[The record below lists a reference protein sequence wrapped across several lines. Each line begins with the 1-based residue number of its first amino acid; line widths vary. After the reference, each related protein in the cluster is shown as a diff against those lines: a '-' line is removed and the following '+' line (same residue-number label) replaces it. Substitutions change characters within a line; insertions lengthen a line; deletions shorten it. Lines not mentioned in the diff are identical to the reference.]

1 MSTNSGLKE
10 FFKSIKGDKM
20 LWSVA
25 ALLAIFSFIPVYS
38 ASSNLAYLNGA
49 SGSTF
54 AYLVKHFIHLVLG
67 FSILYATHKIPY
79 RYFRGL
85 SIILLPVV
93 IVLLIVTLL
102 QGTTMQGANASRWIQ
117 VPIVNF
123 SFQTST
129 LASVVLLIY
138 VARYL
143 SKIKESSYTFK
154 ETIVPLWLPVFLVVG
169 LILPANFSTAA
180 IIFTTVL
187 MLTFIGGYT
196 FKYTAAIVGVGLLGL
211 VLFGLSA
218 KAFPD
223 LFPNRVDT
231 WISRVES
238 FTQDEESKEQYQVE
252 KAKIAIATGGITG
265 NGIGKS
271 VQRNFLPQSS
281 SDFIYA
287 IIVEEMGMVGGIGV
301 ILAYLFMLYRMAI
314 IVTKSETTYGRL
326 LVIAAGIPI
335 IFQAFINIAVA
346 VEFFPVTGQT
356 LPLVGSGGTS
366 IWMTCLALG
375 IVISVSAK
383 NEVREKADAKQKAKD
398 DDMAIEN
405 PLEVL
410 SETI

>member
-1 MSTNSGLKE
+1 MSTSKE
-10 FFKSIKGDKM
+10 LTDFFKSIKGDKM

-67 FSILYATHKIPY
+67 FAILYATHKIPY

-85 SIILLPVV
+85 SIILLPIV

-102 QGTTMQGANASRWIQ
+102 QGTTLQGANASRWIQ

-143 SKIKESSYTFK
+143 SKIKDTKYTFK
-154 ETIVPLWLPVFLVVG
+154 ETILPLWVPVFLVVG
-169 LILPANFSTAA
+169 LILPANLSTAA
-180 IIFTTVL
+180 IIFFIVL
-187 MLTFIGGYT
+187 ILNFVGGYT
-196 FKYTAAIVGVGLLGL
+196 MKYTGAILGIGILSL
-211 VLFGLSA
+211 VLFGFTA

-231 WISRVES
+231 WISRIET
-238 FTQDEESKEQYQVE
+238 FTQDEQTKEQYQVE

-287 IIVEEMGMVGGIGV
+287 IIVEEMGMIGGIGV

-326 LVIAAGIPI
+326 LVISAGIPI
-335 IFQAFINIAVA
+335 IFQAFVNIAVA
-346 VEFFPVTGQT
+346 VEFLPVTGQT
-356 LPLVGSGGTS
+356 LPLIGSGGTS
-366 IWMTCLALG
+366 IWMTCLSLG
-375 IVISVSAK
+375 IVISVSAN
-383 NEVREKADAKQKAKD
+383 NEIRSIAKAKEKERED
-398 DDMAIEN
+398 NRAIEN

>member
-1 MSTNSGLKE
+1 MSTSTGLTD
-10 FFKSIKGDKM
+10 FLRSIKGDRM

-67 FSILYATHKIPY
+67 FSILYATHRIPY

-85 SIILLPVV
+85 SIILLPIV

-143 SKIKESSYTFK
+143 SKIKDTEYTFK
-154 ETIVPLWLPVFLVVG
+154 ETILPLWVPVFLVVG
-169 LILPANFSTAA
+169 LILPANLSTAA
-180 IIFTTVL
+180 IIFFIVL
-187 MLTFIGGYT
+187 ILTFVGGYT
-196 FKYTAAIVGVGLLGL
+196 SKYTGVIVGIGMLSL
-211 VLFGLSA
+211 VLFGLTA

-231 WISRVES
+231 WISRIET
-238 FTQDEESKEQYQVE
+238 FTQDEQTKEQYQVE

-287 IIVEEMGMVGGIGV
+287 IIVEEMGMVGGLGV

-314 IVTKSETTYGRL
+314 IVTKSETAYGRL

-335 IFQAFINIAVA
+335 IFQAFVNIAVA
-346 VEFFPVTGQT
+346 VEFLPVTGQT

-366 IWMTCLALG
+366 IWMTCLSLG
-375 IVISVSAK
+375 IVISVSAN
-383 NEVREKADAKQKAKD
+383 NEVRSIAEAKEKEREDNQ
-398 DDMAIEN
+398 AIEN

>member
-1 MSTNSGLKE
+1 MSENTGIKA
-10 FFKSIKGDKM
+10 FFNSIKGDKL

-54 AYLVKHFIHLVLG
+54 AYLVKHFVHLLLG

-85 SIILLPVV
+85 SIILLPIV

-143 SKIKESSYTFK
+143 SKIKDKSYTFK
-154 ETIVPLWLPVFLVVG
+154 DTILPLWVPVFLVVG
-169 LILPANFSTAA
+169 LILPANLSTAA
-180 IIFTTVL
+180 IIFFIVL
-187 MLTFIGGYT
+187 LLTLVGGYT
-196 FKYTAAIVGVGLLGL
+196 TKYTAAVVGFGIVVL
-211 VLFGLSA
+211 VIFGLTA

-238 FTQDEESKEQYQVE
+238 FTQDEQTREQYQVE

-287 IIVEEMGMVGGIGV
+287 IIVEEMGMLGGLGV
-301 ILAYLFMLYRMAI
+301 ILAYIFMLYRIAI
-314 IVTKSETTYGRL
+314 IVTKSDSAYGRL
-326 LVIAAGIPI
+326 LVIAAGVPI
-335 IFQAFINIAVA
+335 IFQAFVNIAVA
-346 VEFFPVTGQT
+346 VEFLPVTGQT

-366 IWMTCLALG
+366 IWMTCLSLG
-375 IVISVSAK
+375 IVISVSAN
-383 NEVREKADAKQKAKD
+383 NEVKAEAHAQQKQKED
-398 DDMAIEN
+398 DLAIEN

-410 SETI
+410 SETL

>member
-1 MSTNSGLKE
+1 
-10 FFKSIKGDKM
+10 
-20 LWSVA
+20 
-25 ALLAIFSFIPVYS
+25 VYS

-54 AYLVKHFIHLVLG
+54 AYLIKHFIHLVLG

-85 SIILLPVV
+85 SIILLPIV

-143 SKIKESSYTFK
+143 SKIKDTEYTFK
-154 ETIVPLWLPVFLVVG
+154 ETILPLWVPVFLVVG

-180 IIFTTVL
+180 IIFFIVL
-187 MLTFIGGYT
+187 ILTFVGGYSM
-196 FKYTAAIVGVGLLGL
+196 KYTGAIVGIGMLSL
-211 VLFGLSA
+211 VLFGLTA

-231 WISRVES
+231 WISRIET
-238 FTQDEESKEQYQVE
+238 FTQDEQSKEQYQVE

-287 IIVEEMGMVGGIGV
+287 IIVEEMGMVGGLGV

-314 IVTKSETTYGRL
+314 IVTKSETAYGRL

-335 IFQAFINIAVA
+335 IFQAFVNIAVA
-346 VEFFPVTGQT
+346 VEFLPVTGQT

-366 IWMTCLALG
+366 IWMTCLSLG
-375 IVISVSAK
+375 IVISVSAN
-383 NEVREKADAKQKAKD
+383 NEVRSIAEAKEKEREDNK
-398 DDMAIEN
+398 AIEN

>member
-1 MSTNSGLKE
+1 MSTSKGLTD
-10 FFKSIKGDKM
+10 FLRSIKGDRM

-67 FSILYATHKIPY
+67 FSILYATHRIPY

-85 SIILLPVV
+85 SIILLPIV

-143 SKIKESSYTFK
+143 SKIKDTEYTFK
-154 ETIVPLWLPVFLVVG
+154 ETILPLWVPVFLVVG
-169 LILPANFSTAA
+169 LILPANLSTAA
-180 IIFTTVL
+180 IIFFIVL
-187 MLTFIGGYT
+187 ILTFVGGYT
-196 FKYTAAIVGVGLLGL
+196 MKYTGAIVGIGMLSL
-211 VLFGLSA
+211 VLFGLTA

-231 WISRVES
+231 WISRIET
-238 FTQDEESKEQYQVE
+238 FTQDEQTKEQYQVE

-287 IIVEEMGMVGGIGV
+287 IIVEEMGMVGGLGV

-314 IVTKSETTYGRL
+314 IVTKSETAYGRL

-335 IFQAFINIAVA
+335 IFQAFVNIAVA
-346 VEFFPVTGQT
+346 VEFLPVTGQS

-366 IWMTCLALG
+366 IWMTCLSLG
-375 IVISVSAK
+375 IVISVSAN
-383 NEVREKADAKQKAKD
+383 NEVRSIAEAKEKEREDNQ
-398 DDMAIEN
+398 AIEN

>member
-1 MSTNSGLKE
+1 MG
-10 FFKSIKGDKM
+10 
-20 LWSVA
+20 
-25 ALLAIFSFIPVYS
+25 
-38 ASSNLAYLNGA
+38 
-49 SGSTF
+49 
-54 AYLVKHFIHLVLG
+54 
-67 FSILYATHKIPY
+67 
-79 RYFRGL
+79 
-85 SIILLPVV
+85 II
-93 IVLLIVTLL
+93 
-102 QGTTMQGANASRWIQ
+102 
-117 VPIVNF
+117 
-123 SFQTST
+123 
-129 LASVVLLIY
+129 
-138 VARYL
+138 
-143 SKIKESSYTFK
+143 
-154 ETIVPLWLPVFLVVG
+154 
-169 LILPANFSTAA
+169 
-180 IIFTTVL
+180 
-187 MLTFIGGYT
+187 
-196 FKYTAAIVGVGLLGL
+196 GL
-211 VLFGLSA
+211 VLFGLTA

-231 WISRVES
+231 WISRVEN
-238 FTQDEESKEQYQVE
+238 FTQDEQSREQYQVE

-301 ILAYLFMLYRMAI
+301 ILAYIFMLYRMAI

-326 LVIAAGIPI
+326 LVVAAGIPI

-375 IVISVSAK
+375 IVISVSA
-383 NEVREKADAKQKAKD
+383 NNDVNAMAEAKQKEKD
-398 DDMAIEN
+398 DDLAIEN

>member
-1 MSTNSGLKE
+1 
-10 FFKSIKGDKM
+10 M

-54 AYLVKHFIHLVLG
+54 AYLIKHFIHLVLG
-67 FSILYATHKIPY
+67 FTILYATHKIPY

-85 SIILLPVV
+85 SIILLPIV

-102 QGTTMQGANASRWIQ
+102 QGTTLQGANASRWIQ

-143 SKIKESSYTFK
+143 SKIKDTKYTFK
-154 ETIVPLWLPVFLVVG
+154 ETILPLWVPVFLVVG
-169 LILPANFSTAA
+169 LILPANLSTAA
-180 IIFTTVL
+180 IIFFIVL
-187 MLTFIGGYT
+187 ILNFVGGYT
-196 FKYTAAIVGVGLLGL
+196 MKYTGAILGIGILSL
-211 VLFGLSA
+211 VLFGFTA

-231 WISRVES
+231 WISRIET
-238 FTQDEESKEQYQVE
+238 FTQDEQTKEQYQVE

-287 IIVEEMGMVGGIGV
+287 IIVEEMGMIGGIGV

-326 LVIAAGIPI
+326 LVISAGIPI
-335 IFQAFINIAVA
+335 IFQAFVNIAVA
-346 VEFFPVTGQT
+346 VEFLPVTGQT
-356 LPLVGSGGTS
+356 LPLIGSGGTS
-366 IWMTCLALG
+366 IWMTCLSLG
-375 IVISVSAK
+375 IVISVSAN
-383 NEVREKADAKQKAKD
+383 NEVRSIAKAKEKERED
-398 DDMAIEN
+398 NRTIEN

>member
-1 MSTNSGLKE
+1 MSTSTGLKE

-67 FSILYATHKIPY
+67 FSILYAPHKIPY

-93 IVLLIVTLL
+93 IVLLMVTLL

-143 SKIKESSYTFK
+143 SKIKDTEYTFK
-154 ETIVPLWLPVFLVVG
+154 ETILPLWVPVFLVVG
-169 LILPANFSTAA
+169 LILPANLSTAA
-180 IIFTTVL
+180 IIFFIVL
-187 MLTFIGGYT
+187 LLTFVGGYT
-196 FKYTAAIVGVGLLGL
+196 FKYTAIILGAGMLGL
-211 VLFGLSA
+211 VLFGLTA

-238 FTQDEESKEQYQVE
+238 FTQDEQTREQYQVE

-301 ILAYLFMLYRMAI
+301 ILAYLFMLYRIAI
-314 IVTKSETTYGRL
+314 IVTKSDTAYGRL

-366 IWMTCLALG
+366 IWMTCLSLG
-375 IVISVSAK
+375 IVISVSAN
-383 NEVREKADAKQKAKD
+383 NEVKAKSEAKQKEKED
-398 DDMAIEN
+398 DLAIEN

>member
-1 MSTNSGLKE
+1 
-10 FFKSIKGDKM
+10 
-20 LWSVA
+20 
-25 ALLAIFSFIPVYS
+25 
-38 ASSNLAYLNGA
+38 
-49 SGSTF
+49 
-54 AYLVKHFIHLVLG
+54 
-67 FSILYATHKIPY
+67 
-79 RYFRGL
+79 
-85 SIILLPVV
+85 VV
-93 IVLLIVTLL
+93 IVLLMVTLL

-143 SKIKESSYTFK
+143 SKIKDTEYTFK
-154 ETIVPLWLPVFLVVG
+154 ETILPLWVPVFLVVG
-169 LILPANFSTAA
+169 LILPANLSTAA
-180 IIFTTVL
+180 IIFFIVL
-187 MLTFIGGYT
+187 LLTFVGGYT
-196 FKYTAAIVGVGLLGL
+196 FKYTAIILGAGMLGL
-211 VLFGLSA
+211 VLFGLTA

-238 FTQDEESKEQYQVE
+238 FTQDEQTREQYQVE

-301 ILAYLFMLYRMAI
+301 ILAYLFMLYRIAI
-314 IVTKSETTYGRL
+314 IVTKSDTAYGRL

-366 IWMTCLALG
+366 IWMTCLSLG
-375 IVISVSAK
+375 IVISVSAN
-383 NEVREKADAKQKAKD
+383 NEVKAKSEAKQKEKED
-398 DDMAIEN
+398 DLAIEN

>member
-1 MSTNSGLKE
+1 MSTSKGLTD
-10 FFKSIKGDKM
+10 FLKSIKGDKM

-67 FSILYATHKIPY
+67 FAILYATHKIPY

-85 SIILLPVV
+85 SIILLPIV

-102 QGTTMQGANASRWIQ
+102 QGTTLQGANASRWIQ

-143 SKIKESSYTFK
+143 SKIKDTKYTFK
-154 ETIVPLWLPVFLVVG
+154 ETILPLWVPVFLVVG
-169 LILPANFSTAA
+169 LILPANLSTAA
-180 IIFTTVL
+180 IIFFIVL
-187 MLTFIGGYT
+187 ILNFVGGYT
-196 FKYTAAIVGVGLLGL
+196 MKYTGAILGIGILSL
-211 VLFGLSA
+211 VLFGFTA

-231 WISRVES
+231 WISRIET
-238 FTQDEESKEQYQVE
+238 FTQDEQTKEQYQVE

-287 IIVEEMGMVGGIGV
+287 IIVEEMGMIGGIGV

-326 LVIAAGIPI
+326 LVISAGIPI
-335 IFQAFINIAVA
+335 IFQAFVNIAVA
-346 VEFFPVTGQT
+346 VEFLPVTGQT
-356 LPLVGSGGTS
+356 LPLIGSGGTS
-366 IWMTCLALG
+366 IWMTCLSLG
-375 IVISVSAK
+375 IVISVSAN
-383 NEVREKADAKQKAKD
+383 NEIRSIAKAKEKERED
-398 DDMAIEN
+398 NRAIEN

>member
-1 MSTNSGLKE
+1 
-10 FFKSIKGDKM
+10 M

-79 RYFRGL
+79 HYFRGL
-85 SIILLPVV
+85 SIILLPIV
-93 IVLLIVTLL
+93 ILLLIVTLL

-143 SKIKESSYTFK
+143 SKIKDATYTFK

-180 IIFTTVL
+180 IIFFIVL
-187 MLTFIGGYT
+187 LLTFVGGYT
-196 FKYTAAIVGVGLLGL
+196 FKYTAAVVGIGMLGL
-211 VLFGLSA
+211 VVFGLTA

-238 FTQDEESKEQYQVE
+238 FSESEGSREQYQVE

-287 IIVEEMGMVGGIGV
+287 IIVEEMGMVGGFGV

-314 IVTKSETTYGRL
+314 IVTKSETAYGRL

-335 IFQAFINIAVA
+335 IFQAFVNIAVA

-375 IVISVSAK
+375 IVISVSAN
-383 NEVREKADAKQKAKD
+383 NEVKATAEAKQKEKED
-398 DDMAIEN
+398 NLEIEN

>member
-1 MSTNSGLKE
+1 
-10 FFKSIKGDKM
+10 M

-67 FSILYATHKIPY
+67 FSILYATHRIPY

-85 SIILLPVV
+85 SIILLPIV
-93 IVLLIVTLL
+93 IVLLIVTIL

-117 VPIVNF
+117 VPLVNF

-143 SKIKESSYTFK
+143 SKIKDTEYTFK
-154 ETIVPLWLPVFLVVG
+154 ETILPLWVPVFLVVG

-180 IIFTTVL
+180 IIFFIVL
-187 MLTFIGGYT
+187 ILTFVGGYT
-196 FKYTAAIVGVGLLGL
+196 MKYTGAIVGIGMLSL
-211 VLFGLSA
+211 VLFGLTA

-231 WISRVES
+231 WISRIET
-238 FTQDEESKEQYQVE
+238 FTQDEQTKEQYQVE

-287 IIVEEMGMVGGIGV
+287 IIVEEMGMVGGLGV
-301 ILAYLFMLYRMAI
+301 ILAYLFMLYRIAI
-314 IVTKSETTYGRL
+314 IVTKSETAYGRL

-335 IFQAFINIAVA
+335 IFQAFVNIAVA
-346 VEFFPVTGQT
+346 VEFLPVTGQT

-366 IWMTCLALG
+366 IWMTCLSLG
-375 IVISVSAK
+375 IVISVSAN
-383 NEVREKADAKQKAKD
+383 NEVRSIAEAKEKEREDNQ
-398 DDMAIEN
+398 AIEN

>member
-1 MSTNSGLKE
+1 
-10 FFKSIKGDKM
+10 M

-54 AYLVKHFIHLVLG
+54 PYLVKHFIHLVLG
-67 FSILYATHKIPY
+67 FSILYATHRIPY

-85 SIILLPVV
+85 SIILLPIV

-143 SKIKESSYTFK
+143 SKIKDTEYTFK
-154 ETIVPLWLPVFLVVG
+154 ETILPLWVPVFLVVG
-169 LILPANFSTAA
+169 LILPANLSTAA
-180 IIFTTVL
+180 IIFFIVL
-187 MLTFIGGYT
+187 ILTFVGGYT
-196 FKYTAAIVGVGLLGL
+196 IKYTGAIVGIGMLCL
-211 VLFGLSA
+211 VLFGLTA

-231 WISRVES
+231 WISRIEA
-238 FTQDEESKEQYQVE
+238 FTQDEQTKEQYQVE

-287 IIVEEMGMVGGIGV
+287 IIVEEMGMVGGLGV

-335 IFQAFINIAVA
+335 IFQAFVNIAVA
-346 VEFFPVTGQT
+346 VEFLPVTGQS

-366 IWMTCLALG
+366 IWMTCLSLG
-375 IVISVSAK
+375 IVISVSAN
-383 NEVREKADAKQKAKD
+383 NEVRSIAEAKEKEREDNK
-398 DDMAIEN
+398 AIEN

>member
-1 MSTNSGLKE
+1 MSTSKGLTD
-10 FFKSIKGDKM
+10 FLKSIKGDKM

-54 AYLVKHFIHLVLG
+54 AYLIKHFIHLVLG
-67 FSILYATHKIPY
+67 FAILYATHKIPY

-85 SIILLPVV
+85 SIILLPIV

-102 QGTTMQGANASRWIQ
+102 QGTTLQGANASRWIQ

-143 SKIKESSYTFK
+143 SKIKDTKYTFK
-154 ETIVPLWLPVFLVVG
+154 ETILPLWVPVFLVVG
-169 LILPANFSTAA
+169 LILPANLSTAA
-180 IIFTTVL
+180 IIFFIVL
-187 MLTFIGGYT
+187 ILNFVGGYT
-196 FKYTAAIVGVGLLGL
+196 MKYTGAILGIGILSL
-211 VLFGLSA
+211 VLFGFTA

-231 WISRVES
+231 WISRIET
-238 FTQDEESKEQYQVE
+238 FTQDEETKEQYQVE

-287 IIVEEMGMVGGIGV
+287 IIVEEMGMIGGIGV

-326 LVIAAGIPI
+326 LVISAGIPI
-335 IFQAFINIAVA
+335 IFQAFVNIAVA
-346 VEFFPVTGQT
+346 VEFLPVTGQT
-356 LPLVGSGGTS
+356 LPLIGSGGTS
-366 IWMTCLALG
+366 IWMTCLSLG
-375 IVISVSAK
+375 IVISVSAN
-383 NEVREKADAKQKAKD
+383 NEIRSIAKAKEKERED
-398 DDMAIEN
+398 NRAIEN

>member
-93 IVLLIVTLL
+93 IVLLIITLL

-143 SKIKESSYTFK
+143 SKIKEASYTFK
-154 ETIVPLWLPVFLVVG
+154 DTIVPLWLPVFLVVG
-169 LILPANFSTAA
+169 LILPANLSTAA

-196 FKYTAAIVGVGLLGL
+196 FKYTAAVVGIGMLGL

-238 FTQDEESKEQYQVE
+238 FTQGEESKEQYQVE

-287 IIVEEMGMVGGIGV
+287 IIVEEMGMLGGIGV

-383 NEVREKADAKQKAKD
+383 NEIREKADAEQKAKEED
-398 DDMAIEN
+398 LAIEN

>member
-1 MSTNSGLKE
+1 MSTDTGIKD

-79 RYFRGL
+79 HYFRGL
-85 SIILLPVV
+85 SIILLPIV
-93 IVLLIVTLL
+93 ILLLIVTLL

-143 SKIKESSYTFK
+143 SKIKDATYTFK

-180 IIFTTVL
+180 IIFFIVL
-187 MLTFIGGYT
+187 LLTFVGGYT
-196 FKYTAAIVGVGLLGL
+196 FKYTAAVVGIGMLGL
-211 VLFGLSA
+211 VVFGLTA

-238 FTQDEESKEQYQVE
+238 FSESEGSREQYQVE

-287 IIVEEMGMVGGIGV
+287 IIVEEMGMVGGFGV

-314 IVTKSETTYGRL
+314 IVTKSETAYGRL

-335 IFQAFINIAVA
+335 IFQAFVNIAVA

-375 IVISVSAK
+375 IVISVSAN
-383 NEVREKADAKQKAKD
+383 NEVKATAEAKQKEKED
-398 DDMAIEN
+398 NLEIEN

>member
-1 MSTNSGLKE
+1 MSTQTGFKE
-10 FFKSIKGDKM
+10 FINSIKGDKM
-20 LWSVA
+20 LWAIA

-49 SGSTF
+49 NGSTF
-54 AYLVKHFIHLVLG
+54 TYLVKHFVHLIFG

-93 IVLLIVTLL
+93 IILLVITLL

-117 VPIVNF
+117 VPVVNI

-143 SKIKESSYTFK
+143 SKIKESNYTF
-154 ETIVPLWLPVFLVVG
+154 TDTCIPLWLPVFLVVG

-180 IIFTTVL
+180 IIFFMVL
-187 MLTFIGGYT
+187 ILAFVGGYT
-196 FKYTAAIVGVGLLGL
+196 MKYVGIIVGLGLLGL
-211 VLFGLSA
+211 VVFGLTA
-218 KAFPD
+218 KAFPE

-238 FTQDEESKEQYQVE
+238 FTEDDDKDQYQVE
-252 KAKIAIATGGITG
+252 KAKIAIATGGVTG

-287 IIVEEMGMVGGIGV
+287 IIVEEMGLVGGIGV
-301 ILAYLFMLYRMAI
+301 IIAYLFMLYRIAI
-314 IVTKSETTYGRL
+314 ITTKSETTYGKL

-335 IFQAFINIAVA
+335 IFQAFVNIAVA

-366 IWMTCLALG
+366 IWMTCLSLG
-375 IVISVSAK
+375 IVISVSAT
-383 NEVREKADAKQKAKD
+383 NEVRDREKAKAQEREHNQS
-398 DDMAIEN
+398 IEN

>member
-1 MSTNSGLKE
+1 MSTSKGLTD
-10 FFKSIKGDKM
+10 FLKSIKGDKM

-67 FSILYATHKIPY
+67 FAILYATHKIPY

-85 SIILLPVV
+85 SIILLPIV

-102 QGTTMQGANASRWIQ
+102 QGTTLQGANASRWIQ

-143 SKIKESSYTFK
+143 SKIKDTKYTFK
-154 ETIVPLWLPVFLVVG
+154 ETILPLWVPVFLVVG
-169 LILPANFSTAA
+169 LILPANLSTAA
-180 IIFTTVL
+180 IIFFIVL
-187 MLTFIGGYT
+187 ILNFVGGYT
-196 FKYTAAIVGVGLLGL
+196 MKYTGAILGIGILSL
-211 VLFGLSA
+211 VLFGFTA

-231 WISRVES
+231 WISRIET
-238 FTQDEESKEQYQVE
+238 FTQDEQTKEQYQVE

-287 IIVEEMGMVGGIGV
+287 IIVEEMGMIGGIGV

-326 LVIAAGIPI
+326 LVISAGIPI
-335 IFQAFINIAVA
+335 IFQAFVNIAVA
-346 VEFFPVTGQT
+346 VEFLPVTGQT
-356 LPLVGSGGTS
+356 LPLIGSGGTS
-366 IWMTCLALG
+366 IWMTCLSLG
-375 IVISVSAK
+375 IVISVSAN
-383 NEVREKADAKQKAKD
+383 NEIRLIAKAKEKERED
-398 DDMAIEN
+398 NRAIEN